1 MTASRRPQKPAAA
14 TAATTR
20 KKAENARAK
29 AAAAATRKKAAD
41 AWAADMA
48 ALAWGLAHPTRA
60 TILRFLLNR
69 PPTLCGEIVDRLP
82 LAQSTVSQHL
92 KILRETGWVV
102 AEEDG
107 PRVHYSIVP
116 QSLARLKKLVQG
128 L

>member
-1 MTASRRPQKPAAA
+1 MTASRRPQKQVVA
-14 TAATTR
+14 TAAATR
-20 KKAENARAK
+20 KKAADARAK
-29 AAAAATRKKAAD
+29 VAAARKKAAD

-60 TILRFLLNR
+60 TILRFLLKR

-92 KILRETGWVV
+92 KILRDTGWVV

-116 QSLARLKKLVQG
+116 AALKRLKKMVHAL
-128 L
+128 